1 MNGIWEKANDIS
13 SLAYRISN
21 VKDILELVAED
32 VGDPYSGAV
41 WACRDILEDLSSKL
55 ESQVE
60 DLMRLN
66 ALEEQKEQV
75 PKKKKK

>member
-1 MNGIWEKANDIS
+1 
-13 SLAYRISN
+13 
-21 VKDILELVAED
+21 
-32 VGDPYSGAV
+32 V
-41 WACRDILEDLSSKL
+41 WACRDILEDLSNKL

-66 ALEEQKEQV
+66 AQEEQKEQV

>member
-41 WACRDILEDLSSKL
+41 WACRDILEDLSNKL
-55 ESQVE
+55 ELEVE
-60 DLMRLN
+60 ELMKLN
-66 ALEEQKEQV
+66 AQEEQE